1 MLNHDEMI
9 ENVHRRIA
17 QYEEEKR
24 MKHSR
29 IKKIFSAEKPDTK
42 IEMTNNYEDEYT
54 EIASGTDTVKKSS
67 GMIRM
72 ISAVAACAVL
82 AGGIGT
88 TGVLLRKQDKN
99 KPASETDNVVETTTE
114 AAEPEI
120 SCPFGDFTARDF
132 TFMNDDGNF
141 GSYSKEAYAKIAEY
155 LNTFNWGENI
165 ETNEKQPNTQS
176 PCAIYWDDEI
186 DDRHV
191 IHIYDNGK
199 VFYTVYRMHPDGN
212 EDIFEKGFYKID
224 YNKFDSE
231 IKAIFAICV
240 YDKNI
245 SEQDIANLVE
255 VNLESVKFFD
265 ADDNEIVPVNE
276 DIKAKFTEFLSG
288 NFLKMIQ
295 PSKPG
300 WDSDKSLLYYVE
312 QIFNVDEK
320 TKRRQTYYIYTNG
333 FINRCEYTT
342 DENGEWQP
350 SDAQNYSINVDELNA
365 KLDEFIKNKQEVKK
379 PESQE
384 EKKEEVKEEPKE
396 EQMAEEQPQATPEG
410 KEQDMSN
417 VDPPKTS
424 PEDLYGISAY
434 ATLYDYAFF
443 SPLPHVAIVDGSDN
457 VLALSNDN
465 NIQKFEDFIKNQIE
479 PLKSDTEDVLS
490 DDLGSAYH
498 IFRIYKSDTGKIM
511 RDGYY
516 INGYRNSSI
525 YYYVFENDH
534 WVPYSFD
541 DFYMNSAKYTEVVDE
556 FLKRLK

>member
-42 IEMTNNYEDEYT
+42 IEMTKNYEDEYT
-54 EIASGTDTVKKSS
+54 EIASGTDTVKRSS

-82 AGGIGT
+82 VGGIGT
-88 TGVLLRKQDKN
+88 TGVLLRKQDKH
-99 KPASETDNVVETTTE
+99 KPTSETDNVVETTTE
-114 AAEPEI
+114 VSKSEVI
-120 SCPFGDFTARDF
+120 CPFGDFTARDF
-132 TFMNDDGNF
+132 TFMNDDGNY

-165 ETNEKQPNTQS
+165 ETNENNPNTQS
-176 PCAIYWDDEI
+176 PCAIYWDDDI
-186 DDRHV
+186 NDRHV
-191 IHIYDNGK
+191 IDIYDNGK

-212 EDIFEKGFYKID
+212 EDIFVKGFYKID
-224 YNKFDSE
+224 FNKFDSE
-231 IKAIFAICV
+231 LKAVLATCV

-255 VNLESVKFFD
+255 VNLESAKLFD
-265 ADDNEIVPVNE
+265 SNNNEVILANE
-276 DIKAKFTEFLSG
+276 EQNAKLAEFLSG
-288 NFLKMIQ
+288 DFMKMIQ
-295 PSKPG
+295 SSKPG
-300 WDSDKSLLYYVE
+300 WDTDTPLLYVVE

-320 TKRRQTYYIYTNG
+320 TKRRQSYYIHTNG
-333 FINRCEYTT
+333 SVSRCEYKT

-350 SDAQNYSINVDELNA
+350 ADNQLYFINVDELNA
-365 KLDEFIKNKQEVKK
+365 KLDELIKNKQEVKE

-384 EKKEEVKEEPKE
+384 EKKEEVKEEPK
-396 EQMAEEQPQATPEG
+396 AEEQPQATPEEKG
-410 KEQDMSN
+410 QDMSH

-434 ATLYDYAFF
+434 DTLYDYAFF
-443 SPLPHVAIVDGSDN
+443 SPLPHVAIVDGRDN

-479 PLKSDTEDVLS
+479 PLKSETADVLS
-490 DDLGSAYH
+490 DDRGKPRY

-516 INGYRNSSI
+516 INNDRLSSI
-525 YYYVFENDH
+525 YYYVFENGS
-534 WVPYSFD
+534 WTPYSFD
-541 DFYMNSAKYTEVVDE
+541 EFYMNSAKYTEVVDE
-556 FLKRLK
+556 FLKNIQ

>member
-17 QYEEEKR
+17 QYEEEK
-24 MKHSR
+24 
-29 IKKIFSAEKPDTK
+29 
-42 IEMTNNYEDEYT
+42 
-54 EIASGTDTVKKSS
+54 TDTVKRSS

-82 AGGIGT
+82 VGGIGT
-88 TGVLLRKQDKN
+88 TGVLLRKQDKH
-99 KPASETDNVVETTTE
+99 KPTSETDNVVETTTE
-114 AAEPEI
+114 VSKSEVI
-120 SCPFGDFTARDF
+120 CPFGDFTARDF
-132 TFMNDDGNF
+132 TFMNDDGNY

-165 ETNEKQPNTQS
+165 ETNENNPNTQS
-176 PCAIYWDDEI
+176 PCAIYWDDDI
-186 DDRHV
+186 NDRHV
-191 IHIYDNGK
+191 IDIYDNGK

-212 EDIFEKGFYKID
+212 EDIFVKGFYKID
-224 YNKFDSE
+224 FNKFDSE
-231 IKAIFAICV
+231 LKAVLATCV

-255 VNLESVKFFD
+255 VNLESAKLFD
-265 ADDNEIVPVNE
+265 SNNNEVILANE
-276 DIKAKFTEFLSG
+276 EQNAKLAEFLSG
-288 NFLKMIQ
+288 DFMKMIQ
-295 PSKPG
+295 SSKPG
-300 WDSDKSLLYYVE
+300 WDTDTPLLYVVE

-320 TKRRQTYYIYTNG
+320 TKRRQSYYIHTNG
-333 FINRCEYTT
+333 SVSRCEYKT

-350 SDAQNYSINVDELNA
+350 ADNQLYFINVDELNA
-365 KLDEFIKNKQEVKK
+365 KLDELIKNKQEVKE

-384 EKKEEVKEEPKE
+384 EKKEEVKEEPK
-396 EQMAEEQPQATPEG
+396 AEEQPQATPEEKG
-410 KEQDMSN
+410 QDMSH

-434 ATLYDYAFF
+434 DTLYDYAFF
-443 SPLPHVAIVDGSDN
+443 SPLPHVAIVDGRDN

-479 PLKSDTEDVLS
+479 PLKSETADVLS
-490 DDLGSAYH
+490 DDRGKPRY

-516 INGYRNSSI
+516 INNDRLSSI
-525 YYYVFENDH
+525 YYYVFENGS
-534 WVPYSFD
+534 WTPYSFD
-541 DFYMNSAKYTEVVDE
+541 EFYMNSAKYTEVVDE
-556 FLKRLK
+556 FLKNIQ